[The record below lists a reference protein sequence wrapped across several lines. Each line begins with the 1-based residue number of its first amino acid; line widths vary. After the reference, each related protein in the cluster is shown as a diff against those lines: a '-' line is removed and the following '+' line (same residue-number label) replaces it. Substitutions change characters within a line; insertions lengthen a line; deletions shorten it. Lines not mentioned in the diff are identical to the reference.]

1 MDELT
6 QPQVVQGANP
16 GPPQS
21 QPALWGGSQPEDMVK
36 AAVVI
41 APEGGAGAGRTSQ
54 DRTAEKPFLTV
65 RYNKQDKPLSRE
77 EAAVYAQKGMNYDK
91 LMGRLKAAEEQIKA
105 LDGGKT
111 TAADEAA
118 TSAGGDGTP
127 PLQGKGAQDVKAAGD
142 QRLPLRGSEVRD
154 VQAVVDAQLGEF
166 AAAHP
171 EVDPASL
178 PAPVI
183 SAWKRGV
190 PLSEAY
196 GAYRAREEQRQERAR
211 TVNAANAAAS
221 MGGAGFMGASTPQQ
235 ITDDSIKAMSP
246 KELDKNHARIWAYL
260 TGKKA

>member
-21 QPALWGGSQPEDMVK
+21 QPALWGGSQPGDTES
-36 AAVVI
+36 AASGSTVD
-41 APEGGAGAGRTSQ
+41 GGAGAVGTSQGRT
-54 DRTAEKPFLTV
+54 EEMPFLTV
-65 RYNKQDKPLSRE
+65 RYNKQEKPLSRE

-91 LMGRLKAAEEQIKA
+91 LAGKLKAAEEQIRE
-105 LDGGKT
+105 LGGGTHESLSPIKFGPGIQKGQLP
-111 TAADEAA
+111 TAEAEA
-118 TSAGGDGTP
+118 ST
-127 PLQGKGAQDVKAAGD
+127 GD
-142 QRLPLRGSEVRD
+142 QRPTLRSGGVRN
-154 VQAVVDAQLGEF
+154 VQTVVDAQLGEF

-171 EVDPASL
+171 DIDPAAL

-196 GAYRAREEQRQERAR
+196 GEYRARAEQRQERAR
-211 TVNAANAAAS
+211 TTNAANAAAS

-235 ITDDSIKAMSP
+235 ITDDAIKSMSP
-246 KELDKNHARIWAYL
+246 AELDKNHARIWAYL
-260 TGKKA
+260 TGKKG